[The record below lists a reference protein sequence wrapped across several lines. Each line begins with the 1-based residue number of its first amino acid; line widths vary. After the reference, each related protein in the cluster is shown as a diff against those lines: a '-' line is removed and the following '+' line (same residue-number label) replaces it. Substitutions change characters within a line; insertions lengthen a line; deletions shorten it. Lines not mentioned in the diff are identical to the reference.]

1 MNVTQIYISNGGFL
15 LTELYESTT
24 MKKISK
30 TLLRRSLNKL
40 KHVVLLTLK
49 LSLMD
54 KFK

>member
-30 TLLRRSLNKL
+30 TLLRRNLAKL
-40 KHVVLLTLK
+40 KHVVLTLK